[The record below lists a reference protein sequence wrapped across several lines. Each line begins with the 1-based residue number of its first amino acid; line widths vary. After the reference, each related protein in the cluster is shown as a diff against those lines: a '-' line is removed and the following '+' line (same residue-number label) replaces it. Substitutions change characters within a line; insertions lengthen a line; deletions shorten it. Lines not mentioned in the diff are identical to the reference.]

1 MSTSD
6 SAAPATGAAPQAAR
20 PVRQKSG
27 LVRTA
32 SAYQAF
38 IFSLSG
44 ISVGI
49 MISWG
54 QFFGTSLYP
63 GANTILSMAI
73 ASLGGLF
80 VYWAYQY
87 WGQIFPRSG
96 GDYIYLSRTFN
107 PGLGFGINI
116 VFVYII
122 LASPALAMSI
132 LQPLL
137 SSLAATL
144 SDSTGWDFL
153 SNFSTWVTGS
163 WGFAVVGTTWL
174 ALCVLVNWLG
184 MKATLR
190 ALGGLWIIALSGT
203 ALLIVALLASKS
215 STFVDHLQTLTGKSP
230 DQIQDIAKKNGYV
243 DADFSFSQTLK
254 LTVWYTPSL
263 FFAYIVV
270 YIGGEIKNVRH
281 SLRVAGIA
289 AILVSGL
296 LAIVWVAALNR
307 IVPSS
312 LQGAL
317 AYNSS
322 AAPDASTPGV
332 AYPHELMRVLWGS
345 HGFGLIL
352 TLIAYVCVLAWV
364 LIWGPVTTAFTQRGI
379 LAWGLDGLMPRWV
392 SSVDPRRHSP
402 VGAILISFVMA
413 ESLMLAFAFSPS
425 YRTIVFIAPLFALVS
440 LSLLAGVVFPY
451 VRRGLF
457 EQSIVGNAKL
467 LGVPAMSVFC
477 AVGFCFLLWQAIYI
491 WRDPIASGADKTK
504 PVIICLATIAAGTLY
519 YLGLRAYKWRR
530 GEDIS
535 ATFREIPI
543 E

>member
-1 MSTSD
+1 MSTGD
-6 SAAPATGAAPQAAR
+6 LAAPTTDVAPRVAQ

-38 IFSLSG
+38 VFSLSG

-63 GANTILSMAI
+63 GANTILAMAI
-73 ASLGGLF
+73 ATLGGLC

-87 WGQIFPRSG
+87 WGQVFPRSG
-96 GDYIYLSRTFN
+96 GDYIFLSRTFN
-107 PGLGFGINI
+107 PGFGFGVNA

-132 LQPLL
+132 LMPLL

-144 SDSTGWDFL
+144 SDTTGWHFL
-153 SNFSTWVTGS
+153 SSFSTWLNGT
-163 WGFAVVGTTWL
+163 WAFAIVGTIWL
-174 ALCVLVNWLG
+174 ALCVLANWLG
-184 MKATLR
+184 LKVTLR
-190 ALGGLWIIALSGT
+190 VLGTLWVIALGGTVVMII
-203 ALLIVALLASKS
+203 ALLASKN
-215 STFVDHLQTLTGKSP
+215 STFVEHLRTLTGKDP
-230 DQIQDIAKKNGYV
+230 DQIQKVATKNGFV
-243 DADFSFSQTLK
+243 DAGFSFSQTLK

-281 SLRVAGIA
+281 SLRIAGLAAVAM
-289 AILVSGL
+289 SGL
-296 LAIVWVAALNR
+296 LAIVWVAALNHV
-307 IVPSS
+307 VPSS

-322 AAPDASTPGV
+322 VAPDASTPGV

-345 HGFGLIL
+345 HGGGLIL
-352 TLIAYVCVLAWV
+352 TLIAYVCVLSWV
-364 LIWGPVTTAFTQRGI
+364 LIWGPVTTGFVQRGI
-379 LAWGLDGLMPRWV
+379 LAWGLDGLTPRWV
-392 SSVDPRRHSP
+392 SYVDPRRHSP

-425 YRTIVFIAPLFALVS
+425 YRTIVFLAPLFALVS
-440 LSLLAGVVFPY
+440 LSLLAGIVFPF
-451 VRRGLF
+451 VRRSLF

-467 LGVPAMSVFC
+467 LGLTAMSVFC
-477 AVGFCFLLWQAIYI
+477 AIGFSFLLWQAIYI
-491 WRDPIASGADKTK
+491 WRDPIASGADHTK
-504 PVIICLATIAAGTLY
+504 PVIICLATIVAGTLY
-519 YLGLRAYKWRR
+519 YIGLRTYKRRR
-530 GEDIS
+530 GEDIT